1 MFTSVPLFLNVIGLK
16 DIAEFVIDETL
27 FVFSTEHSVYSNVV
41 RTYPTR
47 FY

>member
-1 MFTSVPLFLNVIGLK
+1 MFTSVLLFLNVIGPK

-27 FVFSTEHSVYSNVV
+27 FVFSAEHSVYSHIV